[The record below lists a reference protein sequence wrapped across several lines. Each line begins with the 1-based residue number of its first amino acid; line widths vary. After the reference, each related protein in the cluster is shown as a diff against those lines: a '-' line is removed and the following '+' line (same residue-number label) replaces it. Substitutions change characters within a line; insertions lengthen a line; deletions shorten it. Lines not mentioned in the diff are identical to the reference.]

1 MVGSD
6 GIGKSLSGAQSAGEA
21 AQALTAI
28 LQTQYLRY
36 LIISSW
42 AVGLLGTIG
51 WQPALLWFVGT
62 LGAGAIRGAFEKRMA
77 DKVAAGWG
85 LVFPAVAAITTA
97 AWATAPLL
105 AWFSGARFGQRP
117 SHGQAREHAVR
128 LWKSGP
134 RLLVRR

>member
-6 GIGKSLSGAQSAGEA
+6 GFGKSLGGAQSAGEA

-36 LIISSW
+36 VIISSW

-51 WQPALLWFVGT
+51 WMPALLWFIGT

-77 DKVAAGWG
+77 EKVTAGWG
-85 LVFPAVAAITTA
+85 LVFPAVATVTTA

-105 AWFSGARFGQRP
+105 AWFAGAPFGHP
-117 SHGQAREHAVR
+117 VAGA
-128 LWKSGP
+128 
-134 RLLVRR
+134 LLVSG